1 MKVSAADG
9 DDAKLDDIDRML
21 LGEVT
26 PPEDGVWV
34 SKASEEMSQPKSA
47 KDMPH
52 VPKEKRKRER
62 EEPSAN
68 KKQKR
73 EDRELS
79 ANKKQEREDM
89 ELSAYRKQ
97 KACPSLSISR

>member
-1 MKVSAADG
+1 VKVSAADG

-52 VPKEKRKRER
+52 VPKEKRKRE
-62 EEPSAN
+62 EPSAN